1 MKMYFLVFDV
11 DFDDDVTAALD
22 ACCITGY
29 TKWTR
34 VLGKGERSDPKFD
47 NAVWPGFNC
56 SIMMAVD
63 DVLETAVAETLER
76 LHRQM
81 GRKGL
86 KVFTW
91 PVAQIF

>member
-1 MKMYFLVFDV
+1 MRMYFLVYDV
-11 DFDDDVTAALD
+11 NFDDEVTAALD
-22 ACCITGY
+22 GCCIAGY

-34 VLGKGERSDPKFD
+34 VLGKGEHSDPKFD
-47 NAVWPGFNC
+47 NSVWPGYNC

-63 DVLETAVAETLER
+63 ASLEAAVDDALTG

-81 GRKGL
+81 GQKGL

-91 PVAQIF
+91 AVEQRF

>member
-1 MKMYFLVFDV
+1 MKMYFLVYDV
-11 DFDDDVTAALD
+11 DFDDEMTEALD

-47 NAVWPGFNC
+47 NAVWPGFNR

-63 DVLETAVAETLER
+63 EVLEPAVDETLGR

-81 GRKGL
+81 GQKAFT
-86 KVFTW
+86 VFTW
-91 PVAQIF
+91 PVTQQF

>member
-1 MKMYFLVFDV
+1 MKMYFLVYDV
-11 DFDDDVTAALD
+11 DFDDEVTEALD
-22 ACCITGY
+22 TCCITGY
-29 TKWTR
+29 TKWSR
-34 VLGKGERSDPKFD
+34 VLGKGERSDPRFD

-63 DVLETAVAETLER
+63 DALEPSVSDALAH

-81 GRKGL
+81 GQKGL

-91 PVAQIF
+91 TVAQSF

>member
-1 MKMYFLVFDV
+1 MKIYFLVYDV
-11 DFDDDVTAALD
+11 DFDEEVTEVLD
-22 ACCITGY
+22 SCCVAGY

-34 VLGKGERSDPKFD
+34 VLGKGERSEPKFD

-63 DVLETAVAETLER
+63 EALDPTVTGALKR

-81 GRKGL
+81 GEKAL
-86 KVFTW
+86 KVFSW
-91 PVAQIF
+91 PATKMF